1 MSNAVGKFWGFLKVL
16 NAALCVSA
24 LCLAAVLYCAVFEKN
39 IPVPDFLA
47 EKILSYADENGLD
60 VEFASIGL
68 GADFSVVAE
77 NVSVRAHGMP
87 RGFFAAERVGAKL
100 DLWRLFSAPVERVEI
115 AGASAFPAQNGD
127 PLVRDINAAVAFSD
141 GNIRLEKLRLK
152 FRNLSVS
159 VRGAVEKNFS
169 TADFEN
175 IAQILSGYFSPQEK
189 TASPA
194 GKQSVPVSA
203 EHAQTP
209 RNIAVLVRDADI
221 ALSESSREIEKYL
234 SVLEYPFLTVEF
246 GLLGGGRNF
255 VNVRLDSNK
264 ADISAFGVPAQ
275 LDEVLASL
283 NYANTKTR
291 ERITLS
297 FSAAGAKS
305 GAFPVSAEKLEAR
318 AGVNVNAKEVAL
330 FDVAASAGRLEYDG
344 TALDGVAVSKRLLSK
359 TSFADDWYFLLSLGN
374 RRLGGKVDCKDG
386 VVSCSFSGS
395 VNPAPLFER
404 RELADVPEMRSF
416 GFPQGI
422 DLSGRVEYKFGAAFP
437 KLSASIEAADC
448 EIMGLA
454 IDRVRAD
461 IDFADGVLACS
472 GIDALSKEGWRA
484 RGSYLQNFTDN
495 KYDISVTGQLRPMAI
510 AHFMEPWWTKVM
522 GAFTFKKGAQMPFA
536 DVRVEGAWGAPE
548 NIWCFGYVRGENA
561 LYNGCE
567 FDSFSMNIWVNPER
581 ISVYDIDLSAGGG
594 ARKGACSIEW
604 LYGAGGLTSY
614 KKQRLF
620 FESTLDAKE
629 LLALGG
635 SDAQAVLDAV
645 SFSVPPRL
653 VLSGVM
659 ANESNNPDKIRDV
672 FNAEVWAKDLQV
684 DVIKITNAHFFVA
697 TDKILTDIYGAD
709 FVFCGGKAEGGV
721 VLEKIG
727 KSIVADGFA
736 KARNMAQ
743 DKFFDFLASL
753 GEGGKASEPLFG
765 SDKGGF
771 VTADI
776 KLRGDIENMA
786 FAEGSGNV
794 SIENSEFLKLNL
806 FGAIS
811 KAFSAVGLPV
821 GAFDITNVRAE
832 LELSS
837 GELKLAPLE
846 ISGPSMRVIGA
857 TVYAFSDDTV
867 RGELKAYPFD
877 NVRSALVSAVNRV
890 VNPIMDSVRVSVSGT
905 VSAPKFSARITPADI
920 IRSEEKVIERID
932 GAL

>member
-1 MSNAVGKFWGFLKVL
+1 MTNTVGKFWGFLKIL
-16 NAALCVSA
+16 NAVLGASA
-24 LCLAAVLYCAVFEKN
+24 LCLSAVLYCAAFGKY
-39 IPVPDFLA
+39 IPLPDFLL
-47 EKILSYADENGLD
+47 EKILAYADANGLE
-60 VEFASIGL
+60 VEFSSAGL

-87 RGFFAAERVGAKL
+87 RGFFSAERVCVKP
-100 DLWRLFSAPVERVEI
+100 DFRRLFSAPVRRVEI
-115 AGASAFPAQNGD
+115 AGASAFPSQNGD
-127 PLVRDINAAVAFSD
+127 ALVRDINAAVVLSD
-141 GNIRLEKLRLK
+141 GNYRLENLRFK
-152 FRNLSVS
+152 FRNLNVS
-159 VRGAVEKNFS
+159 ARGAVEKNFS

-175 IAQILSGYFSPQEK
+175 IAQILSGYFSAQDNPAP
-189 TASPA
+189 TAKPA
-194 GKQSVPVSA
+194 SAPAAKQPCNA
-203 EHAQTP
+203 
-209 RNIAVLVRDADI
+209 AVLVRDADI
-221 ALSESSREIEKYL
+221 ALSESAREIDKYS

-283 NYANTKTR
+283 SYANTKTR

-305 GAFPVSAEKLEAR
+305 GAYSVSAQKLEAR

-330 FDVAASAGRLEYDG
+330 FDVAASSGRLEYDG
-344 TALDGVAVSKRLLSK
+344 TGLDGVAVSKRLLSK

-374 RRLGGKVDCKDG
+374 RRVGGKIDYKDG
-386 VVSCSFSGS
+386 VVSCNFSGS
-395 VNPAPLFER
+395 VNPAPLFGR
-404 RELADVPEMRSF
+404 RELADIPEMRSF
-416 GFPQGI
+416 DFPQGI
-422 DLSGRVEYKFGAAFP
+422 DLSGSAEYKLGAAFP
-437 KLSASIEAADC
+437 KLSASVEAADC

-461 IDFADGVLACS
+461 VSFADGVLSCPEV
-472 GIDALSKEGWRA
+472 DALSKEGWRV
-484 RGSYLQNFTDN
+484 RGSYLQSFIDN
-495 KYDISVTGQLRPMAI
+495 KYDISVTGRLRPMAI

-567 FDSFSMNIWVNPER
+567 FDSFSMNIWVNPAR
-581 ISVYDIDLSAGGG
+581 ISVYNIDLSAGGG
-594 ARKGACSIEW
+594 SRKGACAIEW

-614 KKQRLF
+614 EKQRLF

-635 SDAQAVLDAV
+635 SDAQSVLDAV
-645 SFSVPPRL
+645 SFAAPPRL

-659 ANESNNPDKIRDV
+659 ANESNNPEKMRDV

-684 DVIKITNAHFFVA
+684 DVIKIENAHFFVA

-721 VLEKIG
+721 VLEKVG

-794 SIENSEFLKLNL
+794 AIENSEFLKLNL

-857 TVYAFSDDTV
+857 TVYVFSDDTV

-877 NVRSALVSAVNRV
+877 NVRSALVSAVNKV

-905 VSAPKFSARITPADI
+905 ISDPKFSARITPVDI